1 MDFTTH
7 INGAPSSKGMIAG
20 VPFAAGHA
28 HNVLDAEYLLAV
40 AISTGLDE
48 GRESL
53 RKSIMDYPDWAPY
66 QGKVEIEWHD
76 GGFEYILT
84 GTDEENEA
92 MKLLEYGTPD
102 RAPQPVLRTQALRLQ
117 GETTDKI
124 TKAVTE
130 AVGLG

>member
-1 MDFTTH
+1 
-7 INGAPSSKGMIAG
+7 MISG
-20 VPFAAGHA
+20 IPFAAGHA
-28 HNVLDAEYLLAV
+28 HNVLDAENLLAV

-53 RKSIMDYPDWAPY
+53 RKALLDYPDWAPY
-66 QGKVEIEWHD
+66 QGKLENKWHD
-76 GGFEYILT
+76 GGVEYNLT

-92 MKLLEYGTPD
+92 MKLLEYGTPNA
-102 RAPQPVLRTQALRLQ
+102 APQSVLRTQALRLQ